1 MVFELIYNE
10 VFIEVFVDSVWII
23 KLELFFLLVEFEL
36 KNSRENV
43 CKKKIIRKFT
53 EKVFNVC
60 RFF

>member
-43 CKKKIIRKFT
+43 RK
-53 EKVFNVC
+53 
-60 RFF
+60 

>member
-43 CKKKIIRKFT
+43 RKKKIIRKFT